1 MKAIFTALS
10 GKIVVILG
18 LLVTSTESVSIPSRV
33 HVEPVSSEAVR
44 VDWTMAEPLTQEEI
58 RSYVIYYKSSS
69 LASEETSVVIGS
81 RREQWYTIT
90 GLEPFT
96 DYTFCVAVVTD
107 VMEFN
112 RSAPVRTRTREAD
125 PLAPRNVIIWTM
137 SSRQLRMTWEEPTRW
152 NGPVGGYVISLKQV
166 VITGGMTSLAT
177 VRVSNHTHN
186 SHVFGNLQP
195 DTRYEIYIRSHN
207 GVHYSSPVRVRASTL
222 KTENAD
228 IRRLYDPTKYSL
240 SSEHYDFGAD
250 KVAVLVLL
258 PVAALFTFGI
268 VSLAYFRNKQQ
279 QEDTPEVAC

>member
-1 MKAIFTALS
+1 MKSIFTALL
-10 GKIVVILG
+10 GNIVVILCF
-18 LLVTSTESVSIPSRV
+18 LATAIESVVSIPSRV

-44 VDWTMAEPLTQEEI
+44 VDWTMAEPLTQAEI

-195 DTRYEIYIRSHN
+195 DTRYEIYMCLTNELRGSE
-207 GVHYSSPVRVRASTL
+207 SPVIFDVSAVTL
-222 KTENAD
+222 
-228 IRRLYDPTKYSL
+228 RRGCLLDCEDAVYETLEY
-240 SSEHYDFGAD
+240 
-250 KVAVLVLL
+250 VLVLYKHRIKEGHEVTRR
-258 PVAALFTFGI
+258 VAHQPPPA
-268 VSLAYFRNKQQ
+268 QQ
-279 QEDTPEVAC
+279 GVGS